1 GNPARGGQFLGLLRP
16 TLIMRH
22 RRPHSIISISI
33 SVGAAIGHH
42 IPITVTA
49 PTDRALILRMRSRH
63 LTTVMSDQMR
73 KMRNIMRK
81 SFDSNNIH
89 PHRHITHTS
98 RHHPRRTLRRR
109 IRRGIRPLRDLRI
122 SHLTPMRSAGP
133 LTPTVTIGQPTRLVV
148 TESVLRPRGLPRM
161 PIPLE
166 RPRRP

>member
-1 GNPARGGQFLGLLRP
+1 GGQFLGLLRP

-22 RRPHSIISISI
+22 RRPHTIISSG
-33 SVGAAIGHH
+33 VGAAIGHH

-98 RHHPRRTLRRR
+98 GRHLRRTLRR
-109 IRRGIRPLRDLRI
+109 
-122 SHLTPMRSAGP
+122 
-133 LTPTVTIGQPTRLVV
+133 
-148 TESVLRPRGLPRM
+148 
-161 PIPLE
+161 
-166 RPRRP
+166 